1 MYRDMHISVFTLNS
15 IYKYTDTFTFNI
27 EEKIGIGILFGK
39 IHHLTILL
47 HNTQF
52 HQHSRIVLSAIGLHF
67 YLINEKQHITSC
79 YSKNIFIK

>member
-39 IHHLTILL
+39 IHHLTIL
-47 HNTQF
+47 
-52 HQHSRIVLSAIGLHF
+52 AA
-67 YLINEKQHITSC
+67 
-79 YSKNIFIK
+79 